1 MMKMKMS
8 IYFIVNSAQV
18 LWDMSS
24 QCTGPGW
31 FKSCGIGLRHLAGMR
46 HYTFSSWQFRSWWRV
61 LCINVCVRVYRVVD
75 FNNMKLSKAWHCSG
89 SISSQ
94 AHSFWRGSSSWFFQW
109 DACLIACRDCM
120 WPPLL
125 SPEQFLSRFCLFNPH
140 IFVSF
145 NLCIGM
151 VGCWS
156 ADDRKCCWYISH
168 TLKVICIKNQWAEKF
183 I

>member
-94 AHSFWRGSSSWFFQW
+94 AHSFWRGSSSWFVSGMLASLSVGTVCGLHSLAQSSFW
-109 DACLIACRDCM
+109 AGFVCSTPIY
-120 WPPLL
+120 LL
-125 SPEQFLSRFCLFNPH
+125 ASTC
-140 IFVSF
+140 
-145 NLCIGM
+145 
-151 VGCWS
+151 
-156 ADDRKCCWYISH
+156 A
-168 TLKVICIKNQWAEKF
+168 
-183 I
+183 